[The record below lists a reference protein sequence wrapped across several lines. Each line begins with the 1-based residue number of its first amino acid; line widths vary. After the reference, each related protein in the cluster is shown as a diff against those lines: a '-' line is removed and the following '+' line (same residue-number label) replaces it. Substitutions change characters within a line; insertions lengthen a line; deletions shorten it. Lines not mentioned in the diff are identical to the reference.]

1 MGFTMPPGPVI
12 PSYPHAVRTDLRRT
26 LGSLSVSHS
35 RCASRL
41 RNRDH
46 RGRAVDAV
54 RIVEGEVR
62 ELIRR
67 RGLDPLEQAGDVRSL
82 VDAAVNDYDER
93 ALLAPLPPLGHLES
107 ARRLIY
113 DAVAGFGPL
122 QPLLDD
128 ESIEE
133 LWINAPHEVYVA
145 RNGESELT
153 TISLS
158 EQQVRDL
165 VERMLKTSGRRLDL
179 SSPFV
184 DAALPDGSRLHVA
197 IPDITRRHWAVNIRK
212 FTARASRLEH
222 LVELGS
228 LTPQAARFLGAAVA
242 SGLNILVSGATQ
254 AGKTT
259 LLNCLGAH
267 IGSRERVITVEEIF
281 ELQLPLRDV
290 IGLQCRQ
297 PNLEGEGEIPLRRL
311 VKEALRMR
319 PDRLIVGEVREAESL
334 DMLIALNSGLPGMC
348 TVHAN
353 SAHDAVTKICTL
365 PLLAGANIASAF
377 VVPTV
382 ASCIDLVVH
391 CGRHPTGRR
400 QIAEVLAL
408 GRRVENGIIE
418 SSTVF
423 GMSAGQL
430 QPRPNAM
437 PAAEKFARAGFD
449 VSALLEVN

>member
-1 MGFTMPPGPVI
+1 M
-12 PSYPHAVRTDLRRT
+12 
-26 LGSLSVSHS
+26 
-35 RCASRL
+35 
-41 RNRDH
+41 
-46 RGRAVDAV
+46 DAV

-93 ALLAPLPPLGHLES
+93 ALLAPLPPLGRLES

-153 TISLS
+153 TISLT

-365 PLLAGANIASAF
+365 PLLAGANIASVF
-377 VVPTV
+377 YVKTLQ
-382 ASCIDLVVH
+382 ASKV
-391 CGRHPTGRR
+391 GSWERKSEQQST
-400 QIAEVLAL
+400 AESVK
-408 GRRVENGIIE
+408 
-418 SSTVF
+418 T
-423 GMSAGQL
+423 
-430 QPRPNAM
+430 
-437 PAAEKFARAGFD
+437 ARARGLACS
-449 VSALLEVN
+449 VRNRTAAKLRLPKAGRSLGCSWTTTYPLSPASPGRSTGQCSRPWPQVLYRA

>member
-1 MGFTMPPGPVI
+1 ME
-12 PSYPHAVRTDLRRT
+12 AL
-26 LGSLSVSHS
+26 
-35 RCASRL
+35 
-41 RNRDH
+41 
-46 RGRAVDAV
+46 
-54 RIVEGEVR
+54 RIVEDEVR

-67 RGLDPLEQAGDVRSL
+67 RGLDPSSQAVEIHRL
-82 VDAAVNDYDER
+82 VEAAVNDYDER
-93 ALLAPLPPLGHLES
+93 ALLGPLPPLGRLDT
-107 ARRLIY
+107 ARKY
-113 DAVAGFGPL
+113 VFDAVAGFGPI
-122 QPLLDD
+122 QPLLEDPT
-128 ESIEE
+128 IEE
-133 LWINAPHEVYVA
+133 VWLNAPNEVYVA

-153 TISLS
+153 SISLT

-165 VERMLKTSGRRLDL
+165 VERMLKSSGRRLDL

-184 DAALPDGSRLHVA
+184 DAALPDGSRLHVV
-197 IPDITRRHWAVNIRK
+197 IPDVTRRHWAVNIRK
-212 FTARASRLEH
+212 FVVKATRLEH
-222 LVELGS
+222 LVELGT
-228 LTPQAARFLGAAVA
+228 LTPESARFLGAAVA

-259 LLNCLGAH
+259 MLNCLAAN

-281 ELQLPLRDV
+281 ELRFPLRDV
-290 IGLQCRQ
+290 VGLQCRQ
-297 PNLEGEGEIPLRRL
+297 PNLEGQGEIPLRRL

-319 PDRLIVGEVREAESL
+319 PDRLVVGEVREAESL

-365 PLLAGANIASAF
+365 PLLAGGNISSAF

-391 CGRHPTGRR
+391 CSRHADGRR
-400 QIAEVLAL
+400 QVTEILSL

-418 SSTVF
+418 SSKVF
-423 GMSAGQL
+423 TMQDGRL
-430 QPRPNAM
+430 QATSNSM

-449 VSALLEVN
+449 VAALLGHF

>member
-1 MGFTMPPGPVI
+1 MD
-12 PSYPHAVRTDLRRT
+12 A
-26 LGSLSVSHS
+26 LG
-35 RCASRL
+35 
-41 RNRDH
+41 
-46 RGRAVDAV
+46 
-54 RIVEGEVR
+54 IVEDEVR

-67 RGLDPLEQAGDVRSL
+67 RGLDPLRQMGEVRRL
-82 VDAAVNDYDER
+82 VEAAVSDYDER
-93 ALLAPLPPLGHLES
+93 ALMGPLPPIGPLDA
-107 ARRLIY
+107 ARKFLF
-113 DAVAGFGPL
+113 DAVAGFGVL

-128 ESIEE
+128 PTIEE
-133 LWINAPHEVYVA
+133 VWINTPNEIYVA

-153 TISLS
+153 SLTLT

-165 VERMLKTSGRRLDL
+165 VERMLKSSGRRLDM

-184 DAALPDGSRLHVA
+184 DAALPDGSRLHVV
-197 IPDITRRHWAVNIRK
+197 IPDVTRRHWAVNIRK
-212 FTARASRLEH
+212 FVVKASRLEH
-222 LVELGS
+222 LVELGT
-228 LTPQAARFLGAAVA
+228 LTPQSARFLGAAVS

-259 LLNCLGAH
+259 MLNCLAAS

-281 ELQLPLRDV
+281 ELQFPLRDV
-290 IGLQCRQ
+290 VGLQCRQ

-319 PDRLIVGEVREAESL
+319 PDRLVVGEVREAESL

-365 PLLAGANIASAF
+365 PLLAGENISSQF

-391 CGRHPTGRR
+391 CSRRVDGRR
-400 QIAEVLAL
+400 EVTEILAL

-418 SSTVF
+418 SSPVF
-423 GMSAGQL
+423 SMVDGLL
-430 QPRPNAM
+430 QPRPTSM
-437 PAAEKFARAGFD
+437 PAQEKFSRAGYD
-449 VSALLEVN
+449 VATLLDPR